1 MTHEGGRPPA
11 LSLEAVAAEE
21 AVRALFKAQRAQQL
35 YSANS
40 AARVAA
46 LDVARA
52 TLQKAWDVADPLV
65 FYVRR
70 DSLLFNDEPVLVESV
85 QAGDGLAWLL
95 YREGIREIRLMR
107 GFEQVELEMFLD
119 ILARARTATIDQDD
133 LVTMLWLG
141 NMTFFTYRHV
151 EVVLDAVGAS
161 EGGESEEDEFAARFG
176 GGGSAGADEED
187 EGRGTNAVQGEGGG
201 GGGARRA
208 LPGSFDEEV
217 QGFLHAAHPQ
227 IIRPPD
233 DDHPLALDPDDLAY
247 LAKEVAREASEE
259 HRGSAMLALL
269 EIVEM
274 DIDEPSRLEAIAALD
289 DLLVEFLG
297 TGHYASAAALL
308 REVDAVLGAADL
320 DATVFEALGRL
331 GDRVSAPGVLR
342 PLLQQ
347 VADPHRAPSA
357 DVLDRLLCEMRPEA
371 LPTLAA
377 WLGAPGASPV
387 RARVEREALALAG
400 QHPHELAAALAA
412 DDTSALLGALWVA
425 ARKPSQQ
432 LADAVCRA
440 AEHEDPEVR
449 LAASSLLAG
458 LEGAEVQAAL
468 VRQCADT
475 DRAVRMVGYRA
486 VAARRLAAAR
496 GVLEEL
502 VTARGY
508 GTFDLNERMAL
519 FDALGT
525 VANEE
530 TVGTLDRVLNARGL
544 LGPKEPA
551 DVRACAARALG
562 RARVPAARQALERAA
577 DARDPIVQRAVRQ
590 ALEGEVAS

>member
-1 MTHEGGRPPA
+1 VTLEGGRPPA
-11 LSLEAVAAEE
+11 LSHEAVAAEE

-40 AARVAA
+40 AARVSA

-52 TLQKAWDVADPLV
+52 ALRKAWDVADPLV
-65 FYVRR
+65 FFVRR
-70 DSLLFNDEPVLVESV
+70 DSLLFNDEPVLVESAL
-85 QAGDGLAWLL
+85 AGDGLAWLL
-95 YREGIREIRLMR
+95 YREGLREIRLMR

-151 EVVLDAVGAS
+151 DVVLDPVGAS
-161 EGGESEEDEFAARFG
+161 DGGEAEEDEFATRF
-176 GGGSAGADEED
+176 
-187 EGRGTNAVQGEGGG
+187 GGG

-217 QGFLHAAHPQ
+217 QSFLQAPHPR

-233 DDHPLALDPDDLAY
+233 DDHPLALDPEDLAY
-247 LAKEVAREASEE
+247 LAAEVSREASEE

-274 DIDEPSRLEAIAALD
+274 DVDEPSRLEAIAALD
-289 DLLVEFLG
+289 ELLLEFLG
-297 TGHYASAAALL
+297 TGHYAAAAALL

-320 DATVFEALGRL
+320 DATVFDALGRL
-331 GDRVSAPGVLR
+331 GDRASAPGVLR

-347 VADPHRAPSA
+347 VADPRRAPAA
-357 DVLDRLLCEMRPEA
+357 DVLDRLLSEMRSEA

-377 WLGAPGASPV
+377 WLGGVGPSAV
-387 RARVEREALALAG
+387 RARVERVALDLAER
-400 QHPHELAAALAA
+400 HPHELVVALTAE
-412 DDTSALLGALWVA
+412 DPTALLGALWVA
-425 ARKPSQQ
+425 TRKPSQQ
-432 LADAVCRA
+432 LAGAVCRA

-449 LAASSLLAG
+449 LAASALLTG

-468 VRQCADT
+468 VRQCADP

-486 VAARRLAAAR
+486 VAARRLVAAR
-496 GVLEEL
+496 GFLEGL
-502 VTARGY
+502 VTTRGCV
-508 GTFDLNERMAL
+508 TFDLNERMAL

-530 TVGTLDRVLNARGL
+530 IVGTLDRVLNARGL

-562 RARVPAARQALERAA
+562 RAKVPAARQALERAG

-590 ALEGEVAS
+590 ALDGEVAS